1 MKYLGALTL
10 SILAMAILASA
21 QTPDNPASFQLA
33 LPDQQGQLT
42 WRAEGFKIVQSSAKP
57 NGDEIGI
64 RATNDSGLS
73 FLVFLFSVPQE
84 SSLSSAKCRDNELA
98 VERKDPTFE
107 ISGTSEMDRPGSL
120 TIALANYSH
129 GSGKKTYL
137 ARAFVASSNVCGDM
151 EFYSSSRIDTSDP
164 RLATVLSTFHLDPTH
179 VPQFHDVFLYAEEL
193 YRTEQYAA
201 AAPLFER
208 ALTML
213 GQGKDQQMEERV
225 LTDQAGMAYGI
236 SGNTAKAREIFSA
249 AIARDP
255 DYPCVLLQSRMRG
268 CAGEQI
274 DRRARPSPGGVLT
287 ESERPSGRTDA
298 GSNER
303 RFLHTLP
310 EQQGLLDLLEDSALT
325 SAPLATD
332 SLTPN
337 LSSCRS
343 TPNSLHP

>member
-98 VERKDPTFE
+98 VERRDPTFE

-129 GSGKKTYL
+129 GSGKKTYS

-255 DYPCVLLQSRMRG
+255 DYPLYYYNLACADAQENKLTDARAHLQEAFSRRANVLP
-268 CAGEQI
+268 GEQMP
-274 DRRARPSPGGVLT
+274 DPTKDDSFTPYRNNRGFWT
-287 ESERPSGRTDA
+287 
-298 GSNER
+298 
-303 RFLHTLP
+303 FLKTL
-310 EQQGLLDLLEDSALT
+310 
-325 SAPLATD
+325 
-332 SLTPN
+332 
-337 LSSCRS
+337 
-343 TPNSLHP
+343 H